1 MSFLVSNQRD
11 LSKQLQYVFENSRT
25 TPSNWGNLGGSNPN
39 FIQAGYNPRFV
50 YRDQP
55 TGIEVRKLG
64 SEDKDSTVLVGAQG
78 LLELRTNIVDVNLVK
93 WIFNSAGGG
102 ASTIDDSATFLFSHK
117 ILGTENYK
125 TLAGCLPLSGTL
137 TIPPKG
143 LLELSAQ
150 ILVTQPNKQATASG
164 LSGTPVFASALT
176 GPVWTHL
183 SGGSI
188 PFLHNSKAYRTR
200 GMTISVTRELSMIDS
215 DGDSEIQFLRAAKRV
230 VNGTVNVFEVNKL
243 LEDAAVDQDENTMS
257 RVIKTS
263 TSTASFTGVT
273 FDDHAI
279 EYDQDSSDSRL
290 EILPFK
296 AKTIA
301 FS

>member
-11 LSKQLQYVFENSRT
+11 LSKQLQYVFEDSRT
-25 TPSNWGNLGGSNPN
+25 TPDNWGVIPTSPV

-55 TGIEVRKLG
+55 TGVEVRKLG

-102 ASTIDDSATFLFSHK
+102 ANTIDDSVSFLFSHK
-117 ILGTENYK
+117 ILGIENYK
-125 TLAGCLPLSGTL
+125 RMRGCLPLSGTL

-150 ILVTQPNKQATASG
+150 ILVTQPDKQDTDDG
-164 LSGTPVFASALT
+164 VTTPTFAPALT

-183 SGGSI
+183 SGGSV
-188 PFLHNSKAYRTR
+188 PFLFNAQAYRTR

-215 DGDSEIQFLRAAKRV
+215 DGDSNIQFLRAAKRI
-230 VNGTVNVFEVNKL
+230 VNGTVNAFEVNKL

-257 RVIKTS
+257 RVIKTA
-263 TSTASFTGVT
+263 TGASTASFTKVT
-273 FDDHAI
+273 FDDHGI
-279 EYDQDSSDSRL
+279 EYDQDSSDSRI
-290 EILPFK
+290 EVLPFK
-296 AKTIA
+296 AATIS